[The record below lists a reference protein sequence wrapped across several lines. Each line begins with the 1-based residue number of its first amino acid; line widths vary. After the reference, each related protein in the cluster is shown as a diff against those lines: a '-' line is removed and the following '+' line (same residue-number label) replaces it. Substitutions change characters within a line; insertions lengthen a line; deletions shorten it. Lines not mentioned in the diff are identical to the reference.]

1 MAHELK
7 SRPQWGTLLGQTIIL
22 AVCGVWLVF
31 SFMAVTHTLP
41 VAFDYLERF
50 RLRLSVGNEG
60 LVAIFQEPLVLIG
73 AVLVVLFLGVLA
85 LAVGYAVFLAK
96 PPAPVDPEH
105 YPGAIGPLPRAIRR
119 PLDPV
124 GGAFAHP
131 QRHRGD

>member
-1 MAHELK
+1 MET
-7 SRPQWGTLLGQTIIL
+7 R
-22 AVCGVWLVF
+22 
-31 SFMAVTHTLP
+31 
-41 VAFDYLERF
+41 
-50 RLRLSVGNEG
+50 
-60 LVAIFQEPLVLIG
+60 LIG
-73 AVLVVLFLGVLA
+73 AVAAGCT
-85 LAVGYAVFLAK
+85 K